1 MNTWKWVPNALTFGN
16 LLGGVVVCWA
26 AASGS
31 FLGEALVADW
41 TDQMVLWR
49 QEPWPTGAESRGLQM
64 VALVWV
70 LAMFCDVLDG
80 WAARKLG
87 VAGPMGVQLD
97 SLADVVTGG
106 VAPAMVAM
114 RLFQDDGGA
123 GMTWEMLAC
132 LGVAAA
138 AAYRLARFNVAA
150 ESGGGG
156 TDFEGMPAPAAGVF
170 WMGVMLAWGELH
182 GSMDVLMAVGLAW
195 IGLVVVP
202 LAMVSRRKMWGEGWA
217 DPPGTSG
224 GVLVAVVG
232 VGVDMVGYKCSL
244 LAAVFTFVPR
254 FGHGCASRPTI
265 EIHHT
270 PHQADEVSATIDI
283 MPLPALLD
291 PQGKAVSNN
300 MPNIG
305 LSDISNVRIGK
316 HITME
321 VEAGSREDAGVR

>member
-1 MNTWKWVPNALTFGN
+1 MNTWKWVPSALTLGN

-31 FLGEALVADW
+31 FLGEALVAGW
-41 TDQMVLWR
+41 TDSLVSGV
-49 QEPWPTGAESRGLQM
+49 QEPWPAGAEARGVQM
-64 VALVWV
+64 VAVVWA

-123 GMTWEMLAC
+123 GLTWEMLAC

-150 ESGGGG
+150 ESGEGG
-156 TDFEGMPAPAAGVF
+156 TDFEGMPAPAAGVY
-170 WMGVMLAWGELH
+170 WMGVMLAWGELQ
-182 GSMDVLMAVGLAW
+182 GGVEVLWVVALAW

-202 LAMVSRRKMWGEGWA
+202 LAMVSQRKMWGLKGLGKDAHRDKWR
-217 DPPGTSG
+217 
-224 GVLVAVVG
+224 GVLVAVVPG
-232 VGVDMVGYKCSL
+232 V
-244 LAAVFTFVPR
+244 
-254 FGHGCASRPTI
+254 
-265 EIHHT
+265 
-270 PHQADEVSATIDI
+270 QVSAWVLCESVFLAV
-283 MPLPALLD
+283 PLCLLLYLGLAMATT
-291 PQGKAVSNN
+291 PQSHSN
-300 MPNIG
+300 
-305 LSDISNVRIGK
+305 
-316 HITME
+316 
-321 VEAGSREDAGVR
+321 